1 KLERGLAAA
10 NALSGLELP
19 QVVGKA
25 SFSAAVGGYGSCNA
39 MAIGVGYTLKANIKL
54 KSGINYS
61 FLKHLIFS

>member
-1 KLERGLAAA
+1 M
-10 NALSGLELP
+10 
-19 QVVGKA
+19 VGKA

-39 MAIGVGYTLKANIKL
+39 MAIGVGYTPKANITL